1 MFKHPVI
8 TSIVFILILVSD
20 RSWAEQNYV
29 KDTFTITFRT
39 GPSTNN
45 KVIDMLRSGTPVQ
58 LLETQEEWSRV
69 QIIKNGEAK
78 TGWVLSRYL
87 MTRLPFEQQ
96 ANALRKEINPLRE
109 KLPSVERKLNDKTVQ
124 VNELTKKLEE
134 TSKSFKNVERQYEL
148 LKKEA
153 ADYLAVKKA
162 HDAAQSELLSIRKD
176 LESMTTKYTQLKS
189 SKDINWLMTGAGVL
203 LCGLFMGLIFG
214 RREKKRKSSYY

>member
-8 TSIVFILILVSD
+8 ISIVFILILVSG
-20 RSWAEQNYV
+20 RSWAEKAYV
-29 KDTFTITFRT
+29 TDTITITFRT
-39 GPSTNN
+39 GPSMDNR
-45 KVIDMLRSGTPVQ
+45 VIDTLRSGEPVQ

-69 QIIKNGEAK
+69 QIIEDGETK

-96 ANALRKEINPLRE
+96 ANELQKEINPLRE
-109 KLPSVERKLNDKTVQ
+109 KLSSVERKLNDKTVQ

-134 TSKSFKNVERQYEL
+134 TSKAFKNAEKQYEL

-162 HDAAQSELLSIRKD
+162 NDAAQSELLSIRKD

-203 LCGLFMGLIFG
+203 LCGLFMGLILG
-214 RREKKRKSSYY
+214 RREKKRKSYYY

>member
-8 TSIVFILILVSD
+8 ISIVFILILVSG
-20 RSWAEQNYV
+20 RSWAENAYV
-29 KDTFTITFRT
+29 TDTITITFRT

-45 KVIDMLRSGTPVQ
+45 KVIDMLRSGKPVQ
-58 LLETQEEWSRV
+58 VLETQEEWSLV
-69 QIIKNGEAK
+69 QIIEDGETK
-78 TGWVLSRYL
+78 TGWVVSRYL

-96 ANALRKEINPLRE
+96 AKALQEEIDPLRD
-109 KLPSVERKLNDKTVQ
+109 KLSSVERSLNDKTVQ

-134 TSKSFKNVERQYEL
+134 TSKGLKNTERQYEL

-162 HDAAQSELLSIRKD
+162 HDEAQSELLSIRKD
-176 LESMTTKYTQLKS
+176 LESMTTKYTELKS
-189 SKDINWLMTGAGVL
+189 SKQTNWLMTGAGVL
-203 LCGLFMGLIFG
+203 LCGLFIGLIFG